1 MIQTER
7 ESKLYK
13 CNACGFEVPA
23 DIVGS
28 AIMLQHIQEH
38 KNLSEGE

>member
-7 ESKLYK
+7 EPKLYR

-28 AIMLQHIQEH
+28 AIMLQHLQEH
-38 KNLSEGE
+38 KTPKE